1 MNNLFGNNNS
11 FKEYLEKEQEK
22 MMQQQEKADR
32 EALKTV
38 FKDKIKVSFMFK
50 VLKQIQKIT
59 NYYND
64 ILKYYPGFFRIDP
77 ISTLMST
84 ENVELDLCCHIVGI
98 HTFNMLLT
106 EEHERGT
113 KQQSQ
118 KYIEEVANTVLEQVK
133 VRQYGSMLFRKRKI
147 FGNEDFLYYPT
158 VYNLHVL
165 LVYLI
170 TISNKIH
177 NTDKTIVDGD
187 VKRNTLNYYL
197 ANILGK
203 SRAVLSV
210 IDYDALDSGYP
221 ILRNIIEMYL
231 TYLAF
236 NYSNADIVE
245 YMKFN
250 DYKVHFDAEFKL
262 PEEFEKEYLKNGKDV
277 NKIAY
282 LNYGWLDSIF
292 EFEYLGIK
300 KSYNF
305 SDVVKLVNQLI
316 YKDRK
321 IKNYAFNL
329 EVYYKKCHYHSHA
342 NLYGFRFP
350 IIYIMD
356 LCKGLGEV
364 LLGIAYEINKI
375 EKVDLFNG
383 VDLVKAARLSVDR
396 LHKIR
401 EELTT
406 EKLER
411 YYKNRN

>member
-1 MNNLFGNNNS
+1 MNNIFGNNNS

-22 MMQQQEKADR
+22 MVQQQEKADK

-59 NYYND
+59 NYYSD

-106 EEHERGT
+106 EEHERGA

-147 FGNEDFLYYPT
+147 FGNEDFLYYPP

-203 SRAVLSV
+203 ARAVLSV
-210 IDYDALDSGYP
+210 IDYDTLDSGYP
-221 ILRNIIEMYL
+221 IL
-231 TYLAF
+231 
-236 NYSNADIVE
+236 
-245 YMKFN
+245 
-250 DYKVHFDAEFKL
+250 
-262 PEEFEKEYLKNGKDV
+262 
-277 NKIAY
+277 
-282 LNYGWLDSIF
+282 
-292 EFEYLGIK
+292 
-300 KSYNF
+300 
-305 SDVVKLVNQLI
+305 
-316 YKDRK
+316 
-321 IKNYAFNL
+321 
-329 EVYYKKCHYHSHA
+329 
-342 NLYGFRFP
+342 
-350 IIYIMD
+350 
-356 LCKGLGEV
+356 
-364 LLGIAYEINKI
+364 
-375 EKVDLFNG
+375 
-383 VDLVKAARLSVDR
+383 
-396 LHKIR
+396 
-401 EELTT
+401 
-406 EKLER
+406 
-411 YYKNRN
+411 

>member
-1 MNNLFGNNNS
+1 MNNIFGNNNP
-11 FKEYLEKEQEK
+11 FKDYLEKEQDK
-22 MMQQQEKADR
+22 MFQLQEKEEI
-32 EALKTV
+32 EALKKY
-38 FKDKIKVSFMFK
+38 FKDKIKISFMFK
-50 VLKQIQKIT
+50 VLKQIKKMT
-59 NYYND
+59 NDYKD
-64 ILKYYPGFFRIDP
+64 ILKYYPGYFRIDP
-77 ISTLMST
+77 ISTLLSL
-84 ENVELDLCCHIVGI
+84 ENIDLDLCNHITGV
-98 HTFNMLLT
+98 HSFNMLLT
-106 EEHERGT
+106 EEHERGA

-133 VRQYGSMLFRKRKI
+133 VRQFGSMKFRRRKV
-147 FGNEDFLYYPT
+147 FGNEDFFYYPP

-236 NYSNADIVE
+236 NYSNADILE

-321 IKNYAFNL
+321 IKNYASNL

-375 EKVDLFNG
+375 EKVELFNG

-406 EKLER
+406 EKLEK